1 MTLKRF
7 GRGDLRYAAVI
18 GDDSEGELFLFP
30 SPRFFFRP
38 RLHAYFNKKKRAER
52 TAYTT
57 QLPDPERSHS
67 VGYRTTE
74 KMVRKPTEKVVR
86 KPNDNR
92 TARKTTRRDPPP
104 QI

>member
-30 SPRFFFRP
+30 SSRFFSYHDFTHISLR
-38 RLHAYFNKKKRAER
+38 RRAER

-67 VGYRTTE
+67 VGYRTTN
-74 KMVRKPTEKVVR
+74 KVVR

-92 TARKTTRRDPPP
+92 TARKATRRDLPP
-104 QI
+104 QT